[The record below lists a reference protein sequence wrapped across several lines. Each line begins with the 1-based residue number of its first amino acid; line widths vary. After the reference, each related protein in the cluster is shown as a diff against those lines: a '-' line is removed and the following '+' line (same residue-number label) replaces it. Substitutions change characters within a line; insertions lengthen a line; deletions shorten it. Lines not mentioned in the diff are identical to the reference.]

1 MCLKTKNA
9 SIAGRP
15 NRALLCAN
23 FLVLSFTVTAC
34 GSGSS
39 SGGSDVGATAAHNE
53 SGVAASPEVSSVPA
67 VPVVVVGGSAGGSV
81 TVDSTLA
88 SGNVAETETE
98 VAESSDSS
106 GSSESAEVADDNSS
120 TNGSDQTN
128 VPRDASTDESE
139 SSESAVVSDDTTTT
153 ENSDP
158 TEAVDNSASTDEPDL
173 TESPTDNTPAEEP
186 ELAASPDDSSTTIQ
200 VTTGSL
206 TPGYDWRLPAS
217 ANLSTEGGLVRDT
230 WAEDKPYTQSVFY
243 SIRWDAVYQA
253 DGSYDFSEFEN
264 WIRDYS
270 HGDSILVRLEVNS
283 RCDTPV
289 SLREIFE
296 FYAGGSTVFW
306 QSRYLSEHQ
315 QFVAEF
321 AQRFAND
328 PQIIGVHLGIG
339 DGNYSGIKPDE
350 YTSTTITNGV
360 SVTQDRCD
368 EVDYF
373 HADSGW
379 GEFWMTEADL
389 EHAMS
394 KGFSSTQFVNSV
406 RHIIDSNLSAFAGN
420 EHKLAFTNFGDFA
433 YDEYG
438 LEAVASTEIDA
449 INEGQDQQIV
459 PYVMASGIGNRDGLI
474 EDWLSYNDTV
484 YGMQFEPGPNS
495 SCYLR
500 MDEDFADSIQGRYW
514 GTENEEYGTEDYQI
528 LRHGPL
534 ETHNY
539 RFLMSSLRALQ
550 MRRNYI
556 QIHTPG
562 MDSLPISEHNTP
574 DLLNYLSKTVGRTRA
589 DTPDA
594 FVVMGE
600 RYIRE
605 YYLKGFQETDFG
617 NASLASC
624 QIDTGGERYV
634 QVREFGRWLTEV
646 GGQGDKAE
654 LVDLSEFPSMWS
666 VPNYLETQIAGDHDT
681 KKYEYAARRSH
692 EFVFDI
698 NDEVVAER
706 CDSPCELE
714 VKLVFRDDVSTTLQ
728 VMNQEGVLSTL
739 QTLGDGALKTAS
751 FPVSAEFANQFSGG
765 DFGVTTAAVGQPFPV
780 LMTRVN
786 FLKQ

>member
-1 MCLKTKNA
+1 MCLKIKNA
-9 SIAGRP
+9 SVAGRP
-15 NRALLCAN
+15 NRAALCVN
-23 FLVLSFTVTAC
+23 FLVFSFIITAC
-34 GSGSS
+34 GSGSG
-39 SGGSDVGATAAHNE
+39 SGVGANAGVTAAYEE
-53 SGVAASPEVSSVPA
+53 SGVAASPVVSV
-67 VPVVVVGGSAGGSV
+67 VPVVPTEPVIPTAPVVPTEPAVVVASTLSASAEQSEEAADIPEV
-81 TVDSTLA
+81 VAADESDSTETA
-88 SGNVAETETE
+88 AATDDSIVTEHSGLPE
-98 VAESSDSS
+98 VPEES
-106 GSSESAEVADDNSS
+106 V
-120 TNGSDQTN
+120 
-128 VPRDASTDESE
+128 
-139 SSESAVVSDDTTTT
+139 
-153 ENSDP
+153 
-158 TEAVDNSASTDEPDL
+158 L
-173 TESPTDNTPAEEP
+173 AEES
-186 ELAASPDDSSTTIQ
+186 ELAASPDDTAATNPI
-200 VTTGSL
+200 TTGRL
-206 TPGYDWRLPAS
+206 TAGYDWRLPAS
-217 ANLSTEGGLVRDT
+217 ASLTSEGGLIRDT
-230 WAEDKPYTQSVFY
+230 WAEDKPYTQGVFY

-270 HGDSILVRLEVNS
+270 HGDRILVRLEVNS

-289 SLREIFE
+289 SLRDVFE

-306 QSRYLSEHQ
+306 QTRYLSEHQ
-315 QFVAEF
+315 RFVAQF
-321 AQRFAND
+321 AQRFADNA
-328 PQIIGVHLGIG
+328 QIIGVHLGIG
-339 DGNYSGIKPDE
+339 DGNYTGIKPDE
-350 YTSTTITNGV
+350 YTSTTVVNGV

-368 EVDYF
+368 DVDYF

-389 EHAMS
+389 EHAIS

-406 RHIIDSNLSAFAGN
+406 RQMIDDNLNAFAGN

-438 LEAVASTEIDA
+438 LDAVSSAEIDA

-459 PYVMASGIGNRDGLI
+459 PYVMAKGIGNRDGLI

-484 YGMQFEPGPNS
+484 YGMQFEPGPNRG
-495 SCYLR
+495 CYLR
-500 MDEDFADSIQGRYW
+500 MDEAFADKIQGRYW
-514 GTENEEYGTEDYQI
+514 GTENEEYGTEEYQI

-534 ETHNY
+534 DTHNY

-556 QIHTPG
+556 QVHTPG
-562 MDSLPISEHNTP
+562 MDSLPDSEHNISE
-574 DLLNYLSKTVGRTRA
+574 LLNYLSKTVGRTRA

-594 FVVMGE
+594 FVVLGE

-605 YYLKGFQETDFG
+605 YYLKGFQQTDFG

-666 VPNYLETQIAGDHDT
+666 VPGYLETQTTAGHET
-681 KKYEYAARRSH
+681 RKYEYAARLSH

-698 NDEVVAER
+698 HDEVVAER
-706 CDSPCELE
+706 CESPCQLE
-714 VKLVFRDDVSTTLQ
+714 VKVVFRDSVATTLQ
-728 VMNQEGVLSTL
+728 VVNQDGVLSTL
-739 QTLGDGALKTAS
+739 QTVGDGALKTAN
-751 FPVSAEFANQFSGG
+751 FAVSAGFSNQFSGG
-765 DFGVTTAAVGQPFPV
+765 DFGVITAAADQPLPV